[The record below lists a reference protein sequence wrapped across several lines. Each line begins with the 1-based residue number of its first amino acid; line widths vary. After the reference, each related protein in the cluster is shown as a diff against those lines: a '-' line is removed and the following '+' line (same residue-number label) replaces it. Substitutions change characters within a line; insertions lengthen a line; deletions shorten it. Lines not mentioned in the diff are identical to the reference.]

1 MTHLHHRR
9 ARLAALFLATG
20 ALTTALSSA
29 QATPSTPATPP
40 AAAATAGA
48 APAPKPVTIKVG
60 YLAQLQDV
68 ALMTVQDRLKDR
80 QKVELVRFPRYADAE
95 AALGRGDIQLASL
108 GYDVL
113 AGAVARGG
121 AAKFTYVA
129 GLSRGAISLVCRNE
143 VLINGWPDIKGKRV
157 GVVAGLAEV
166 FIDDALVQHSLQTTD
181 IERVKFV
188 EKSAPALQAL
198 REGAVQ
204 CASMPEPLGATAVAE
219 GYAYYP
225 RTDIADN
232 AYAGINTGLAANPA
246 FLKANRGAVQEV
258 VKEVL
263 EASALYQRDKNAW
276 VLELAGAQVTGAAS
290 AVGIERVQLDNKLYM
305 DEAWALVV
313 AMRPA
318 APALAT
324 NPPSPAGAAAIAAI
338 TKPLPERDAMN
349 AYFDTSVTEKQ

>member
-9 ARLAALFLATG
+9 ARLAALILATG

-29 QATPSTPATPP
+29 QATPATPP
-40 AAAATAGA
+40 APPAA
-48 APAPKPVTIKVG
+48 APAQKPVTIKIG

-121 AAKFTYVA
+121 APKFTYVA

-143 VLINGWPDIKGKRV
+143 VLINAWPDIKGKRV

-166 FIDDALVQHSLQTTD
+166 FLDDALVQHALKTTD
-181 IERVKFV
+181 IERVKFA
-188 EKSAPALQAL
+188 EKGAPALQAL

-204 CASMPEPLGATAVAE
+204 CASMSEPLGATAVAE

-232 AYAGINTGLAANPA
+232 AYAGINSGLAANPA
-246 FLKANRGAVQEV
+246 FLKANRGMVQEV
-258 VKEVL
+258 VKEVQ
-263 EASALYQRDKNAW
+263 EASALYQRDRNAW
-276 VLELAGAQVTGAAS
+276 VLELAGAQAVAGAAS
-290 AVGIERVQLDNKLYM
+290 AVGIERVLLDNKLYM

-313 AMRPA
+313 AMRP
-318 APALAT
+318 PTPTVAT

-349 AYFDTSVTEKQ
+349 GYFDASLTEKQ

>member
-1 MTHLHHRR
+1 MTHIYHRG
-9 ARLAALFLATG
+9 ARLAALILTTG

-29 QATPSTPATPP
+29 QATPSTPVTPP
-40 AAAATAGA
+40 AATAA

-121 AAKFTYVA
+121 APKFTYVA

-143 VLINGWPDIKGKRV
+143 VLINAWPDIKGKRV
-157 GVVAGLAEV
+157 GVAAGLPEV
-166 FIDDALVQHSLQTTD
+166 FLDDALVQHSLQATD
-181 IERVKFV
+181 IERVKFP
-188 EKSAPALQAL
+188 EKGAPALQAL

-204 CASMPEPLGATAVAE
+204 CASMAEPLGATAVAE

-232 AYAGINTGLAANPA
+232 AYAGINSGLAANPA
-246 FLKANRGAVQEV
+246 FLKANRGAVQEL

-276 VLELAGAQVTGAAS
+276 VLELAGAQVTGASS

-305 DEAWALVV
+305 DEAWAMVV
-313 AMRPA
+313 AMRPLT
-318 APALAT
+318 PTVAT

-338 TKPLPERDAMN
+338 TKPQPERDAMN

>member
-1 MTHLHHRR
+1 MTHPHHRR
-9 ARLAALFLATG
+9 ARLAALILATG

-29 QATPSTPATPP
+29 QATPSTPPATP
-40 AAAATAGA
+40 AAA
-48 APAPKPVTIKVG
+48 PAQKPVTIKIG

-121 AAKFTYVA
+121 APKFTYVA

-143 VLINGWPDIKGKRV
+143 VLVNAWPDIKGKRV

-166 FIDDALVQHSLQTTD
+166 FLDDALVQHALKTTD
-181 IERVKFV
+181 IERVRFADKG
-188 EKSAPALQAL
+188 APALQAL
-198 REGAVQ
+198 REGALQ
-204 CASMPEPLGATAVAE
+204 CASMSEPLGATAVAD

-232 AYAGINTGLAANPA
+232 AYAGINSGLAANPA

-276 VLELAGAQVTGAAS
+276 VMELAGAQVAGAAS
-290 AVGIERVQLDNKLYM
+290 AVGIERVLLDNKLYM

-313 AMRPA
+313 AMRP
-318 APALAT
+318 PTPTLAT

-349 AYFDTSVTEKQ
+349 GYFDTSLTEKQ

>member
-1 MTHLHHRR
+1 
-9 ARLAALFLATG
+9 
-20 ALTTALSSA
+20 
-29 QATPSTPATPP
+29 
-40 AAAATAGA
+40 
-48 APAPKPVTIKVG
+48 
-60 YLAQLQDV
+60 
-68 ALMTVQDRLKDR
+68 
-80 QKVELVRFPRYADAE
+80 
-95 AALGRGDIQLASL
+95 
-108 GYDVL
+108 VL

-129 GLSRGAISLVCRNE
+129 GLSRGAIGLVCRNE
-143 VLINGWPDIKGKRV
+143 VLVNAWPDIKGKRV

-166 FIDDALVQHSLQTTD
+166 FMDDALVQHSLQTTD
-181 IERVKFV
+181 IERVKFAD
-188 EKSAPALQAL
+188 KGAAALQAL

-204 CASMPEPLGATAVAE
+204 CASMSEPLGATAVAE

-232 AYAGINTGLAANPA
+232 AYAGINSGLAANPA
-246 FLKANRGAVQEV
+246 FLKANRGIVQEV

-276 VLELAGAQVTGAAS
+276 VLELAGAQAVAGAAS
-290 AVGIERVQLDNKLYM
+290 AVGIERVLLDNKLYM

-313 AMRPA
+313 AMRPST
-318 APALAT
+318 PTVAT

-349 AYFDTSVTEKQ
+349 GYFDASLTEKQ

>member
-9 ARLAALFLATG
+9 ARLAALILATG

-29 QATPSTPATPP
+29 QATPSTPAAPP
-40 AAAATAGA
+40 AAAGA
-48 APAPKPVTIKVG
+48 APAQKPITIKIG

-68 ALMTVQDRLKDR
+68 ALMRVQDRLKDR

-121 AAKFTYVA
+121 APKFTYVA

-143 VLINGWPDIKGKRV
+143 VLINAWPDIKGKRI
-157 GVVAGLAEV
+157 GAVAGLAEV
-166 FIDDALVQHSLQTTD
+166 FLDDALVQHALKTTD
-181 IERVKFV
+181 IERVKFA
-188 EKSAPALQAL
+188 EKGAPALQAL

-204 CASMPEPLGATAVAE
+204 CASMAEPLGATAVAE

-232 AYAGINTGLAANPA
+232 AYAGINSGLAANPA
-246 FLKANRGAVQEV
+246 FLKANRGIVQEV

-276 VLELAGAQVTGAAS
+276 VLELADAQVTGAAS
-290 AVGIERVQLDNKLYM
+290 AVGIERVLLDNKLYM

-313 AMRPA
+313 AMRPP
-318 APALAT
+318 APTLAT

-338 TKPLPERDAMN
+338 TKPVPEREAMN
-349 AYFDTSVTEKQ
+349 GYFDASLTEKQ